1 MLGVTITGG
10 WTYFG
15 FCMVILLAGFM
26 SVDTSLRESALLDG
40 ANRFQIFV
48 SVDIPQIRP
57 VLNTLF
63 VYTIIDSFKVYDLIL
78 VMTNGGPNEASQIM
92 TYYIYKQA
100 FRLNHYGYGSAAAI
114 LLGLLMIAFTLIY
127 NSRLGKD
134 E

>member
-1 MLGVTITGG
+1 
-10 WTYFG
+10 
-15 FCMVILLAGFM
+15 MVILLAGFM